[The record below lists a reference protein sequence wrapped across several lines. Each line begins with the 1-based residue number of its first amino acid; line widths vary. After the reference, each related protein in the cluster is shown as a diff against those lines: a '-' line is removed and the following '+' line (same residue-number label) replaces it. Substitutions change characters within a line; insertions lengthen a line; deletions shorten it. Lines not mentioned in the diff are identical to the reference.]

1 MITVVCYPGKDYKRI
16 EFKPF
21 QQDSSFAEHPGCNS
35 TVSATFVS
43 MPFLSFTF
51 WPWLQRLDENLFK
64 AVNHNWSNPLF
75 DAVMPFLRKSN
86 NWFPLYA
93 LLLVFV
99 LVRFKWKALWWIL
112 FFIITVSLTDSIGT
126 YVFKYGFQRIRPCNE
141 PGMLEQLRLLVV
153 CPSGYGFMS
162 NHAANHFGMA
172 TFLFLSFRHLFKTWM
187 WIAFLWAGSIAY
199 AQVYVGVHY
208 PMDIICGAGWG
219 ILAGSFTGYLYN
231 RFFGPLPGRQT

>member
-1 MITVVCYPGKDYKRI
+1 
-16 EFKPF
+16 
-21 QQDSSFAEHPGCNS
+21 
-35 TVSATFVS
+35 
-43 MPFLSFTF
+43 MPFLSFSF
-51 WPWLQRLDENLFK
+51 WPWLQRLDENLFRT
-64 AVNHNWSNPLF
+64 VNHDWANPLF
-75 DAVMPFLRKSN
+75 DAMMPFLRKSN
-86 NWFPLYA
+86 HWIPLYA

-126 YVFKYGFQRIRPCNE
+126 YAFKHGFERVRPCNE

-172 TFLFLSFRHLFKTWM
+172 TFLFLSFRHLFKN
-187 WIAFLWAGSIAY
+187 WIWLAFLWAGSIAY

-208 PMDIICGAGWG
+208 PMDVLCGAAWG
-219 ILAGSFTGYLYN
+219 MLAGYFTGYFYKRYLVRC
-231 RFFGPLPGRQT
+231 RFVKPDHHFFCCFLL